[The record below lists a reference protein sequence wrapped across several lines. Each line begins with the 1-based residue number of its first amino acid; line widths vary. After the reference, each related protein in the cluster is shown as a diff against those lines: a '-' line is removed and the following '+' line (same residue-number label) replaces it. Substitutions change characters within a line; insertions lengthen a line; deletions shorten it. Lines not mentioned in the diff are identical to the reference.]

1 MEAYRGDTN
10 KKLRARNRGTILR
23 LMATTPQITR
33 VAMARRTGLTRM
45 TVTNIVHELAEWGYA
60 VESDVDSSAKSG
72 RYPKFVDI
80 SPLAPKII
88 GLYIS
93 RDNIVGI
100 LSDLKLRVLERFT
113 LTLKEE
119 TAQSVTEKLIKCA
132 KALYSPEDPPVGIGV
147 SSIGPIDARSGTIL
161 KPLDFFGIEG
171 LCITKILQDA
181 FGCPVFTENDMN
193 ASALAELYYGQG
205 QKLSDFLYVGIS
217 NGIGAGI
224 ICNAR
229 LLRYQDGFASEIGHM
244 TIDVHGEI
252 CHCGN
257 RGCLEAYLS
266 IPKLLGRLQQETG
279 LALTFEAFCQQHEGN
294 VSAILDSAY
303 EKLAVA
309 LTNTVNML
317 NPHTIFLGHSGAFL
331 PESSIR
337 SIADYINTHR
347 ASKEYGAV
355 DVRVSSFREEAPL
368 FGSVCLVASQL
379 FQGKLW

>member
-1 MEAYRGDTN
+1 MDSYRGDTN
-10 KKLRARNRGTILR
+10 KKLRARNRGMILR

-33 VAMARRTGLTRM
+33 VDMSRQTGLTRM
-45 TVTNIVHELAEWGYA
+45 TVTNIVHELAERGYV
-60 VESDVDSSAKSG
+60 VEADVDSSAKAG

-80 SPLAPKII
+80 SPSAPKII

-100 LSDLKLRVLERFT
+100 LSDLKLHVLERFT

-119 TAQSVTEKLIKCA
+119 TALSVTEKLIKCA
-132 KALYSPEDPPVGIGV
+132 KALYSPEEPPVGIGV
-147 SSIGPIDARSGTIL
+147 SSIGPIDARTGTIL
-161 KPLDFFGIEG
+161 KPLDFFGIEE
-171 LCITKILQDA
+171 LCISRILQDT

-193 ASALAELYYGQG
+193 ASALAELYYGRG
-205 QKLSDFLYVGIS
+205 KKLPDFVYVGIS

-244 TIDVHGEI
+244 TIDINGEV
-252 CHCGN
+252 CRCGN

-266 IPKLLGRLQQETG
+266 IPQLLSRLQQETG
-279 LALTFEAFCQQHEGN
+279 LALSFEAFCTQQEGKAP
-294 VSAILDSAY
+294 VILKNAC

-317 NPHTIFLGHSGAFL
+317 NPHTIFLGHGGAFL
-331 PESSIR
+331 PETAIR
-337 SIADYINTHR
+337 SIEEYINEHR
-347 ASKEYGAV
+347 ASKEYGRV
-355 DVRVSSFREEAPL
+355 DVRISSFRDEAPL

-379 FQGKLW
+379 FRGNLW